1 MNQRN
6 PVAPTFERLDGEPRT
21 REAMAR
27 SYIRQFVPTENMF
40 YLALLPKE
48 TVRDND
54 SRVVV
59 WRLAGWAV
67 ISDTIDE
74 RNTVVGMIAVDNPY
88 ALNVVSKNNPP
99 TQRLWTVPPGPG
111 CYAHADDLDE
121 MRARLEKWPD
131 AK

>member
-1 MNQRN
+1 MNQHDTA
-6 PVAPTFERLDGEPRT
+6 APTSERLDGEPRT
-21 REAMAR
+21 REAMAG
-27 SYIRQFVPTENMF
+27 SYIRQFYPTENMF
-40 YLALLPKE
+40 YLALLPKA
-48 TVRDND
+48 TVRNNG

-88 ALNVVSKNNPP
+88 ALNVVSKNNLP

-111 CYAHADDLDE
+111 CYAHADDLE
-121 MRARLEKWPD
+121 ETRARLENLND
-131 AK
+131 